1 VNNLQKII
9 IESLIHHSIDMK
21 HFVKDVKNTFTINTL
36 CDMLKINRNRYN
48 YLNSTEELDSFIFHN
63 IMDQLHEWVGED
75 HEQV

>member
-1 VNNLQKII
+1 MNNLQKII

-48 YLNSTEELDSFIFHN
+48 YLNTTKDLDQFIFRTL
-63 IMDQLHEWVGED
+63 MKDLRG
-75 HEQV
+75 